1 MISII
6 TAIYNQIEMNRLYL
20 ESIRRC
26 TVSDWELIVIDN
38 GSDDGSAE
46 FFENAGDN
54 IKVIRNDGNYSYPY
68 CQNQGI
74 KIAEGD
80 IYAFLNNDIM
90 LSRGWDIKLS
100 GILGKDGYEAVTLVS
115 NDNMVSHSEASHLNR
130 RFKRLKYPLLTLFG
144 RRQWVFRLMLRLTYG
159 NWDKFCNKV
168 WNKYGLQTKPGFAG
182 SAVVMTKKG
191 VDLLGEWDETQQG
204 GDFDLFFK
212 SMERWRNHGD
222 VRPLSL
228 VGGIY
233 HHHFSRITFR
243 CAYPP
248 FKDIRNH
255 STLEAKWGA
264 DKVQEYTA
272 LINKN

>member
-6 TAIYNQIEMNRLYL
+6 TAIYNQIKMNRLYL
-20 ESIRRC
+20 ESIRRS

-115 NDNMVSHSEASHLNR
+115 NDNMVSHSEA
-130 RFKRLKYPLLTLFG
+130 
-144 RRQWVFRLMLRLTYG
+144 
-159 NWDKFCNKV
+159 
-168 WNKYGLQTKPGFAG
+168 
-182 SAVVMTKKG
+182 
-191 VDLLGEWDETQQG
+191 
-204 GDFDLFFK
+204 
-212 SMERWRNHGD
+212 
-222 VRPLSL
+222 
-228 VGGIY
+228 
-233 HHHFSRITFR
+233 
-243 CAYPP
+243 
-248 FKDIRNH
+248 
-255 STLEAKWGA
+255 
-264 DKVQEYTA
+264 
-272 LINKN
+272 